1 MKAIIKGNSNLR
13 VEGLEV
19 VRSLIRLLTIPSDIQ
34 VMSDESYNCYLTIS
48 RQMTLQ
54 ERNWLFSNII
64 ILFSLRNI
72 LFLLDLSSLDGSNIH
87 C

>member
-54 ERNWLFSNII
+54 ERN
-64 ILFSLRNI
+64 
-72 LFLLDLSSLDGSNIH
+72 
-87 C
+87 